1 MNFTTMAAD
10 RVMQDLV
17 DCLLAEHFFGTEP
30 LNLTAPAAD
39 QPFTG
44 LSAEQRIW
52 EWRGSILVALRPG
65 ITQVW
70 EKVPGTPVLGRE
82 NGQLTEL
89 SPEAFMTQVLAGM
102 TDRYQDNEKGFA
114 LFLDVLRTSV
124 RQTELSLAH
133 RVNSERLLE
142 KSNADFFLTMEQ
154 WASLR
159 DRPYHPLAKAK
170 QGLNDA
176 EYQHYQ
182 AEFARPVALN
192 WVAIDR
198 TLLQCGDGVTDLAQ
212 QSPAEYLLPFALHA
226 GLQHEMQQRGI
237 HESHIA
243 LPVHPWQFDHVL
255 QAQLGDAFAKGDC
268 QRLDFTD
275 GDFFA
280 TSSLRS
286 MTPCFNSADYLK
298 LPMAIYSL
306 GASRYLPAVKMINGG
321 LSEKLLRQGLEKDE
335 TLQQKLH
342 LCDETKWWAFMPPD
356 ATLFDEAPRHLAAM
370 VRGYPPALLEDKDT
384 RLIPMAALGTPLPG
398 SNQHFFDDWM
408 AYRQL
413 PANAASVMTLFR
425 ELAHSFFDINLRM
438 FRIGMLGEI
447 HGQNAVL
454 VWKAGH
460 AQGLL
465 LRDHDSLRIFVPWLE
480 RNGLADPAYRLKKGH
495 ANTLYHE
502 RPEDLL
508 FWLQTLGIQVNFRS
522 IIETLALVY
531 ALPERGLW
539 TAMGEVLNELIDT
552 IDFDPEARAMIKQQ
566 LFEAPHWPQKLLLT
580 PMIERAGGPG
590 SMPFGKGHV
599 VNPFHRL
606 NNEA

>member
-30 LNLTAPAAD
+30 LKLAAPAAD

-52 EWRGSILVALRPG
+52 EWQGSILVALRPG
-65 ITQVW
+65 ITQHW

-176 EYQHYQ
+176 EYQQYQ

-198 TLLQCGDGVTDLAQ
+198 TLLQCGDGVTDLALQ
-212 QSPAEYLLPFALHA
+212 TPAEYLLPFALHA

-237 HESHIA
+237 YDSHIA

-255 QAQLGDAFAKGDC
+255 DAQLGDAFAKGAC

-275 GDFFA
+275 GDFYA

-321 LSEKLLRQGLEKDE
+321 LSEKLLRQALSKDE
-335 TLQQKLH
+335 TLQEKLH

-356 ATLFDEAPRHLAAM
+356 ATLFDEAPRHLSAM
-370 VRGYPPALLEDKDT
+370 VRGYPPALLEDRDT
-384 RLIPMAALGTPLPG
+384 RLVPMAALGTPLPG

-413 PANAASVMTLFR
+413 PANAGSVMTLFR
-425 ELAHSFFDINLRM
+425 ELSHSFFEINLRM

-454 VWKAGH
+454 VWKAGY

-465 LRDHDSLRIFVPWLE
+465 LRDHDSLRIYVPWLE

-508 FWLQTLGIQVNFRS
+508 FWLQTLGIQVNFRA
-522 IIETLALVY
+522 IIDTLAQVY
-531 ALPERGLW
+531 TLPAHSLW

-590 SMPFGKGHV
+590 SMPFGKGQV

-606 NNEA
+606 HREA